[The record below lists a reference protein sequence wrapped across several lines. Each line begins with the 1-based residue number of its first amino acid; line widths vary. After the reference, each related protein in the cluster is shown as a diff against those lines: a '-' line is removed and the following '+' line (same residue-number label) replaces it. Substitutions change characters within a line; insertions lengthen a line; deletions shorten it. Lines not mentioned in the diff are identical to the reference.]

1 MSIQESLYLLR
12 HRGSPSTIQQQSPS
26 STIQQQ
32 SPSSTI
38 QQQSKR
44 TVIIIA
50 HRLSTVQSADLI
62 CVLEQGRV
70 VEQGTHNE
78 LLLKSG
84 RYAELYS
91 KMLVQ
96 PTIPALPSPPAA
108 AA

>member
-12 HRGSPSTIQQQSPS
+12 HRSAPSTIQQSHP
-26 STIQQQ
+26 STI
-32 SPSSTI
+32 
-38 QQQSKR
+38 QQSKR

-96 PTIPALPSPPAA
+96 PSAPPVPSSVASPPAA
-108 AA
+108 

>member
-32 SPSSTI
+32 SPSTL
-38 QQQSKR
+38 QQSKR

>member
-1 MSIQESLYLLR
+1 M
-12 HRGSPSTIQQQSPS
+12 
-26 STIQQQ
+26 
-32 SPSSTI
+32 
-38 QQQSKR
+38 
-44 TVIIIA
+44 
-50 HRLSTVQSADLI
+50 QSADLI

-70 VEQGTHNE
+70 IEQGTHNE

-96 PTIPALPSPPAA
+96 PTIPTVPTGSVSSPSAA